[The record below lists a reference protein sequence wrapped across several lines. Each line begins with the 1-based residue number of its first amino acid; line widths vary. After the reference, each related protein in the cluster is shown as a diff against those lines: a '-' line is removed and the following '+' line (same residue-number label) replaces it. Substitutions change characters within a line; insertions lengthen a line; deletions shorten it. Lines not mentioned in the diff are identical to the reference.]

1 MAAGR
6 PLASRQGL
14 FASGERKPG
23 KEEEG
28 GRLSIGGSVVVVV
41 EGGRKTD
48 RPGSAYRLFDS
59 IKNERPIRRGL
70 QDTSA
75 PLSATIILS
84 LSLSV
89 EEEEEEESFQDWAKG
104 CDGPRSVMEGVV
116 SLGELLMELERE
128 FSCIFEVWKKWFALS
143 INAYDRSLFQN
154 FEKKELWLFWIPIIY
169 IYL

>member
-1 MAAGR
+1 MV
-6 PLASRQGL
+6 
-14 FASGERKPG
+14 
-23 KEEEG
+23 
-28 GRLSIGGSVVVVV
+28 GSVVVVV

-89 EEEEEEESFQDWAKG
+89 EEEEEEESFQDRAKG

-116 SLGELLMELERE
+116 SLGEG
-128 FSCIFEVWKKWFALS
+128 
-143 INAYDRSLFQN
+143 Y
-154 FEKKELWLFWIPIIY
+154 
-169 IYL
+169 

>member
-59 IKNERPIRRGL
+59 IKNERPPTGVARHVRPFIGH
-70 QDTSA
+70 DYS
-75 PLSATIILS
+75 LS

-89 EEEEEEESFQDWAKG
+89 EEEEEEESFQDRAKG

-116 SLGELLMELERE
+116 SLGEG
-128 FSCIFEVWKKWFALS
+128 
-143 INAYDRSLFQN
+143 Y
-154 FEKKELWLFWIPIIY
+154 
-169 IYL
+169 

>member
-1 MAAGR
+1 M
-6 PLASRQGL
+6 
-14 FASGERKPG
+14 
-23 KEEEG
+23 
-28 GRLSIGGSVVVVV
+28 VV

-89 EEEEEEESFQDWAKG
+89 EEEEEESFQDRAKG

-116 SLGELLMELERE
+116 SLGEG
-128 FSCIFEVWKKWFALS
+128 
-143 INAYDRSLFQN
+143 Y
-154 FEKKELWLFWIPIIY
+154 
-169 IYL
+169 

>member
-84 LSLSV
+84 LSLSPSKKKKRRNRSKIELRDAMV
-89 EEEEEEESFQDWAKG
+89 LAVSWRGWFLWERVING
-104 CDGPRSVMEGVV
+104 CGVGTRV
-116 SLGELLMELERE
+116 LLYFRGLEKVICLIDQCLR
-128 FSCIFEVWKKWFALS
+128 
-143 INAYDRSLFQN
+143 
-154 FEKKELWLFWIPIIY
+154 
-169 IYL
+169 